1 MILRK
6 IKGIFGIDDN
16 WGYSTPK
23 QKRFKVGQ
31 IVRVSNRRSINS
43 IFEIGDS
50 VAIVENGRHDY
61 LVRNQRGQEVVYQFE
76 LEE

>member
-1 MILRK
+1 MILSK
-6 IKGIFGIDDN
+6 IKDLFGIDDN

-23 QKRFKVGQ
+23 QKRFKIGQ
-31 IVRVSNRRSINS
+31 VVKVSNKRSINS

-50 VAIVENGRHDY
+50 VAIVETGRHDY
-61 LVRNQRGQEVVYQFE
+61 LVGNEKGKECVYQFE